1 MCRSESAFITN
12 PNIQAKDENTKKA
25 KGENKIS
32 KLKNKIQI
40 SKQKMKNQISKRKDE
55 KTITQANIQ
64 EKAKMETLKRD
75 CLNLTLNQRLV
86 MGKYHKIATIIKQN
100 CQPT

>member
-1 MCRSESAFITN
+1 MCRSESAVITN
-12 PNIQAKDENTKKA
+12 PNIHAKDENTKKA

-55 KTITQANIQ
+55 KTITQAKGKIQ
-64 EKAKMETLKRD
+64 TFRK
-75 CLNLTLNQRLV
+75 
-86 MGKYHKIATIIKQN
+86 KQI
-100 CQPT
+100 